1 MSDLKPTG
9 TKLKL
14 GSKEYGLRFT
24 LNAIDDI
31 QEHFDIV
38 ISDLSELFKDP
49 KKQIKNLRYLLTLL
63 INENIDCEN
72 DEKGENNPHL
82 DERFVGRQIDTTNIK
97 DVIGTVYKTFSSHAP
112 EVDEDSE
119 VPNGTSGQ

>member
-1 MSDLKPTG
+1 MSDLRPTG
-9 TKLKL
+9 EKLKL
-14 GSKEYGLRFT
+14 GDKEYGLRFT

-31 QEHFDIV
+31 QEHFDIE
-38 ISDLSELFKDP
+38 ISNLSELFKEP

-72 DEKGENNPHL
+72 DENGENLPHL
-82 DERFVGRQIDTTNIK
+82 DERFVGRQIDTTIMR
-97 DVIGTVYKTFSSHAP
+97 DIIGTVYKAFSSHAP

-119 VPNGTSGQ
+119 VPNAKSE